1 MIYMKAFR
9 GNSEFGY
16 ACALSVIL
24 MLIVA
29 AFTIAQL
36 RASRRT
42 DYRG

>member
-1 MIYMKAFR
+1 MIYLKAFR

-24 MLIVA
+24 MVIVLI
-29 AFTIAQL
+29 FTAIQM
-36 RASRRT
+36 RASRRA